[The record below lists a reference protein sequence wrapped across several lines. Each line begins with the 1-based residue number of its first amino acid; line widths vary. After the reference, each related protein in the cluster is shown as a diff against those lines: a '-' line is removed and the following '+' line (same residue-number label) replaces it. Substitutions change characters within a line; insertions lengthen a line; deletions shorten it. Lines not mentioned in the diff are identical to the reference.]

1 MAASQKI
8 LLGLIVLVLL
18 AFPTLRYFGWPAV
31 VGYIVGLVA
40 TTASLLYLLLFASSR
55 GVIPGCW
62 WAPVAGWPVVLE
74 PVMVE
79 RG

>member
-40 TTASLLYLLLFASSR
+40 TTASLLYLFCSPLVGGSQDVGGLRARDGRSY
-55 GVIPGCW
+55 W
-62 WAPVAGWPVVLE
+62 K